1 MTIQILRLKDGAD
14 VICSTE
20 SAGPGFVELTFPMEF
35 HMVNENLVLQHWLPL
50 AAMKGN
56 SVKMPRDE
64 IVCYMEPNEN
74 FEKYYCTAVQKV
86 TSALE
91 EENFEKE
98 EEMLAAIEEL
108 ENIKG
113 ISIH

>member
-20 SAGPGFVELTFPMEF
+20 NTSPGMIELTLPMEF
-35 HMVNENLVLQHWLPL
+35 RLVNQNLVLQHWLPL

-56 SVKMPRDE
+56 SVKIPRE
-64 IVCYMEPNEN
+64 EVFCYMEPNEN
-74 FEKYYCTAVQKV
+74 FQEYYMTAVKKV
-86 TSALE
+86 TAALDEGLE
-91 EENFEKE
+91 EEE
-98 EEMLAAIEEL
+98 EEMLAAMEEL

-113 ISIH
+113 LEIH